1 MGIVLVCRD
10 FSFGGCGASEIA
22 HTETTIST
30 SPQTSPANR
39 FRLAFRQTFLSL
51 DNRNFRLFFW
61 GQLISNTGNWLTNI
75 ALILLVLKL
84 TKSGLAVG
92 ILGACSAGPLLF
104 LSAWAG
110 ALADRYDKRRLLLWT
125 QALEM
130 CQSISLAIVAFMPH
144 PPLWA
149 LYALALWGGTLLAFD
164 NPFRR
169 SFVPELVSD
178 EQIPNAVV
186 LYSAIVNLSR
196 MFGPALAGFLIVT
209 LGYGWTFAL
218 DALSY
223 FAVLVCLLKM
233 RPQEIR
239 RQPAKTK
246 QRGEVVTGVRYV
258 MSLPI
263 LWISFAMLAATGM
276 MSYNFSVTLPLFVTG
291 ALNSSERVFTL
302 LYSTFSAG
310 AVVSALFV
318 ARRQMVRMRHILI
331 GAGLLGAAMLLLSL
345 MPNVATATGAVFL
358 VGMASIVYMTSI
370 TAIVQLEAKREMHG
384 RALSLQTVL
393 MGGTKLLGGPLLG
406 WLADT
411 SGARAPLFLGGIVC
425 LAALG
430 FGIVTTRRLGVA
442 T

>member
-1 MGIVLVCRD
+1 M
-10 FSFGGCGASEIA
+10 
-22 HTETTIST
+22 
-30 SPQTSPANR
+30 
-39 FRLAFRQTFLSL
+39 
-51 DNRNFRLFFW
+51 
-61 GQLISNTGNWLTNI
+61 
-75 ALILLVLKL
+75 
-84 TKSGLAVG
+84 
-92 ILGACSAGPLLF
+92 
-104 LSAWAG
+104 
-110 ALADRYDKRRLLLWT
+110 WT

-196 MFGPALAGFLIVT
+196 MFGPALAGFLITTV
-209 LGYGWTFAL
+209 GYGWTFAL
-218 DALSY
+218 DSFSY
-223 FAVLVCLLKM
+223 FAVLVCLFKM

-239 RQPAKTK
+239 RQPAKAK
-246 QRGEVVTGVRYV
+246 QRGEIVAGVRYV
-258 MSLPI
+258 MSMPI

-331 GAGLLGAAMLLLSL
+331 GAGLLGSAMLLLSL
-345 MPNVATATGAVFL
+345 MPNVATAAVAVFL

-370 TAIVQLEAKREMHG
+370 TAIVQIEAKREMHG

-411 SGARAPLFLGGIVC
+411 NGARAPLFLGGVVC
-425 LAALG
+425 LAAMG
-430 FGIVTTRRLGVA
+430 FGIITTRRFGVA